1 VIIVVA
7 LERDNPRQIDVSK
20 NSSKYW
26 NIGKLLG
33 FYRRTCCW

>member
-7 LERDNPRQIDVSK
+7 LERDNLGKLTCLK